1 MKKLDLKRALS
12 EHNMTQVELARKT
25 GVNAPNIS
33 AIVKDGNPTIA
44 RLTKIAEAIG
54 CDITDLFYPDPADE
68 AAEKARAEAEE
79 VEESVTKFKKERAR
93 ANGPL
98 GRTLGEYLG
107 AIDLDKITEDYYA
120 RIEAIKEKIYE
131 AFPSFKKEDI
141 DNIIEK
147 FKKLDVEIGGTL
159 ALKHTATQRTTLG
172 APNWNVLTDKNHR
185 LDYSNGAL
193 DPVFAGLSGGGELL
207 EKHLK
212 DLEAEKENGQEN
224 AQQES
229 TQQENIQPESTQ
241 TAIQTS
247 TFCPHCGKK
256 VRVGVV
262 LLPEE

>member
-1 MKKLDLKRALS
+1 MKKLDIKRALS
-12 EHNMTQVELARKT
+12 EHNMTQVELYQKI
-25 GVNAPNIS
+25 GMSPQ
-33 AIVKDGNPTIA
+33 AICMIIKNNNPTVA
-44 RLTKIAEAIG
+44 KLMQIAEGIG

-68 AAEKARAEAEE
+68 AAEKARTEAEE

-93 ANGPL
+93 ANGTL

-147 FKKLDVEIGGTL
+147 FKKLDVEIGGPL
-159 ALKHTATQRTTLG
+159 ALKHRVMHRTTLG
-172 APNWNVLTDKNHR
+172 APNWSGLTDKHHQ
-185 LDYSNGAL
+185 
-193 DPVFAGLSGGGELL
+193 FAYNSSPLAFPAVEWPKEGKYI
-207 EKHLK
+207 EKLMK
-212 DLEAEKENGQEN
+212 DLEAEKENEHDD
-224 AQQES
+224 AQ
-229 TQQENIQPESTQ
+229 TT
-241 TAIQTS
+241 IQTS